1 MCHTRALIRA
11 ALALL
16 FIVAPASPVWAGAPT
31 EELRGYVDRAVAV
44 LEDPDLK
51 PAARNAERRRA
62 MRVIADEGFDFRQS
76 ARRALGP
83 HCQARTPSE
92 QARFVE
98 LFTSLID
105 LGYLSRVKN
114 YDVEKAAYD
123 EELVTG
129 NDAHVEARVI
139 AKDGDIT
146 PVIFHLARGTDNHWR
161 VYDAAFEGVS
171 LVDNYR
177 AQFQK
182 LMRAGSYS
190 DLLSRLEAHVRAAR
204 AKD

>member
-1 MCHTRALIRA
+1 MRHTRVLTRA
-11 ALALL
+11 APALL
-16 FIVAPASPVWAGAPT
+16 FLVAVASPVWAGAPT
-31 EELRGYVDRAVAV
+31 EELRAYVDRAVAV

-62 MRVIADEGFDFRQS
+62 VRVIADEGLDFRES

-83 HCQARTPSE
+83 HWQARTPAE
-92 QARFVE
+92 QAHFVE
-98 LFTSLID
+98 LFTALID

-114 YDVEKAAYD
+114 YDGEKVAYD
-123 EELVTG
+123 KESVTG

-146 PVIFHLARGTDNHWR
+146 PVVFHLARGTDNHWR

-182 LMRAGSYS
+182 LMRTGSYP
-190 DLLSRLEAHVRAAR
+190 DLVSRLEAHVRAAR
-204 AKD
+204 AKE

>member
-1 MCHTRALIRA
+1 MRVARLAIFLVAL
-11 ALALL
+11 
-16 FIVAPASPVWAGAPT
+16 VAPAWAGSPT
-31 EELRGYVDRAVAV
+31 EELRSYVDRAVAV
-44 LEDPDLK
+44 LENPDLK

-62 MRVIADEGFDFRQS
+62 VRVIADESLDFREA

-83 HCQARTPSE
+83 HWEARTPAE
-92 QARFVE
+92 QRHFVE
-98 LFTSLID
+98 LFTALID

-114 YDVEKAAYD
+114 YDGEKVAYD
-123 EELVTG
+123 KELVTG

-146 PVIFHLARGTDNHWR
+146 PVVFHLARGTGDRWR

-182 LMRAGSYS
+182 LMRTGSYQ
-190 DLLSRLEAHVRAAR
+190 DLVSRLEAHVRAAR